1 MKQYGFDALVVGSGA
16 AGYAAAV
23 RLADGA
29 AASGMNFRTAI
40 VTSDRLAGTS
50 RNAGSDK
57 QTYYK
62 LSLAGETPDSV
73 GDMAAD
79 LFAGGAVDGDN
90 ALCEAA
96 CSAECFLK
104 LASLGVGFPKN
115 SFGEYVGYR
124 TDHDLRGR
132 ASSAGPLTSKEMTEA
147 LERRAAELGIP
158 LFDGMTAVRVLTSGG
173 RVSGLLCADRD
184 AGEFVLFDAP
194 KVILATGGPARIY
207 ADSVYPVSQTGSTGL
222 AIAAGASLQN
232 MTEWQYGLAS
242 TDPRWNVSG
251 TYMQVLPRIFSVGE
265 DGEEK
270 EFLSEY
276 FPDVYAAMSAV
287 FLKGYQWPFDSA
299 RTEGSSKIDL
309 AVWREHSVRGRRVY
323 LDYTKNPFGIEDIEF
338 EKLSAEAFGYL
349 SGCGACFGRPVER
362 LAKMNAPAIELYVS
376 KGRDISREP
385 LEISL
390 SAQHCNGGIAVDA
403 DWQTSVPGLFAVGEA
418 AGTHGIRRPGGSAL
432 NAGQAGAA
440 RAAEYILDSFGRDA
454 AAGRTSN
461 PAGGSGTE
469 EQIAE
474 CLALAAY
481 AESTAC
487 GQPAGA
493 DEIRRGMSRVAGAI
507 RIPAGE
513 EKLLRDIEIRLEELV
528 RGVRASTPFPTGME
542 VSAGERIP
550 GAAQGRLPSQP
561 RLGERSFALFGM
573 LDLLLTSGAVLTAM
587 TDYSRK
593 VGVSRGSALYISG
606 YSGDGLPGE
615 GAAVSDRA
623 AADTVQEIR
632 PVLNE
637 DFPAF
642 VPVWRAVRPVP
653 ERKEPFETVWREYR
667 EKKIDKKI

>member
-1 MKQYGFDALVVGSGA
+1 MKKYGFDAIVVGSGA

-23 RLADGA
+23 RLAEGA
-29 AASGMNFRTAI
+29 AARGMNFRAAV
-40 VTSDRLAGTS
+40 VTSDRLAGAS

-96 CSAECFLK
+96 SSAECFLK

-132 ASSAGPLTSKEMTEA
+132 ASSAGPLTSKEMTDA

-173 RVSGLLCADRD
+173 RTAGLLCAVRN

-194 KVILATGGPARIY
+194 RVILATGGPARIY

-265 DGEEK
+265 EGEEK

-276 FPDVYAAMSAV
+276 FPDAYAAMSAV

-323 LDYTKNPFGIEDIEF
+323 LDYTKNPFGIENIEY
-338 EKLSAEAFGYL
+338 EKLSAEAFRYL
-349 SGCGACFGRPVER
+349 SACGACFGRPVER
-362 LAKMNAPAIELYVS
+362 LAKMNEPAIELYAS
-376 KGRDISREP
+376 KGRDLTREP

-440 RAAEYILDSFGRDA
+440 RAAEYILDSFRRD
-454 AAGRTSN
+454 
-461 PAGGSGTE
+461 SGVE
-469 EQIAE
+469 IPDGPGVCGEAEAQIAE

-481 AESTAC
+481 AESPAC
-487 GQPAGA
+487 GDSCGA

-507 RIPAGE
+507 RIPAEE
-513 EKLLRDIEIRLEELV
+513 EKLLRDIENRLEELV
-528 RGVRASTPFPTGME
+528 RGVRASMSCATWRE
-542 VSAGERIP
+542 VSAGERTT
-550 GAAQGRLPSQP
+550 GAAPGCRSAQP
-561 RLGERSFALFGM
+561 RPGERSFALFGM

-606 YSGDGLPGE
+606 YGGEGLPGE

-623 AADTVQEIR
+623 AADKVQEIR
-632 PVLNE
+632 PVLRE
-637 DFPAF
+637 GAPVF
-642 VPVWRAVRPVP
+642 VPVWREVRPVP